1 MYAPARGDTFER
13 FVKLA
18 EDRFETS
25 VEDKY
30 DQHVWDL
37 HCKVSDRGA
46 TIYPYTCKVSDIIQ
60 GFS

>member
-18 EDRFETS
+18 ADRFETS
-25 VEDKY
+25 VQNKY

-37 HCKVSDRGA
+37 HCKVSD
-46 TIYPYTCKVSDIIQ
+46 IIIREIEEILLKDL
-60 GFS
+60 